1 MTKARNFTV
10 PLKNMSATCKRHYKH
25 LLIDHCLRK
34 LLLAKYVRRNK
45 STRKIYVGHRL
56 HMYGFPSLLQNKAVP
71 YRHTRGGYTYMKSP
85 ANHYNV
91 ADHNMRANH
100 ISGDE
105 DQLQQNS
112 TNLLDAKAHY

>member
-1 MTKARNFTV
+1 
-10 PLKNMSATCKRHYKH
+10 
-25 LLIDHCLRK
+25 
-34 LLLAKYVRRNK
+34 
-45 STRKIYVGHRL
+45 
-56 HMYGFPSLLQNKAVP
+56 
-71 YRHTRGGYTYMKSP
+71 MKSP